1 MSRDPI
7 LYVYVEQF
15 IQAIL
20 SDKSACVKTAE
31 RFISEGTVAAN
42 RAKKHI
48 FDCNFC
54 LMFQDSLNI
63 ISLKLKY

>member
-48 FDCNFC
+48 FDCNFV
-54 LMFQDSLNI
+54 
-63 ISLKLKY
+63 